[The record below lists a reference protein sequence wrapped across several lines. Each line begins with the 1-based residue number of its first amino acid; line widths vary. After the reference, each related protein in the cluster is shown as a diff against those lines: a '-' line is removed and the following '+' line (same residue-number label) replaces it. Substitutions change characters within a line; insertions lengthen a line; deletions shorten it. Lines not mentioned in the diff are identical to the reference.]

1 MDTFKGNYFKINSL
15 SYLAVQI
22 FNIYNVAILLPFI
35 IPRVITDFSP
45 LCLAVCIVTAC
56 SVARKVFNT
65 PPLLHLIK
73 VFYILK
79 CSNHYRSV
87 VYILLALQ

>member
-22 FNIYNVAILLPFI
+22 FNIYNVAILLSFI
-35 IPRVITDFSP
+35 IPRVITDISP
-45 LCLAVCIVTAC
+45 LCFTVCIVTAC

-65 PPLLHLIK
+65 PPLL
-73 VFYILK
+73 
-79 CSNHYRSV
+79 C
-87 VYILLALQ
+87 LL